1 MSVTLFKEPNFS
13 GIYAQLPPGLYAG
26 KDLVGCPHQS
36 TSCEEFDRQI
46 SSARVDRN
54 TILAFSDST
63 ALRASSATPGGIG
76 SGRARVIIGP
86 AAVPDLGAMAGRV
99 GAVMVL
105 PIREYDSAL
114 PPGIGGVTLYDSP
127 SQMGRRTL
135 LQRGDY
141 DAAWLAS
148 DSVRA
153 PGGRIESL
161 RVEAHVV
168 AILYAGPGFEPD
180 GDAVVVVGPTEVDDL
195 DRLGFAGRVGSIRV
209 LYTDPYDVP
218 GRPTLPLGTVRSYT
232 PGGHTGYNPGGYTGY
247 AHGGHPHGSAIAV
260 PHLGQSYP
268 LHSGGMYPGGAYPG
282 AVVGNPTWL
291 RYQGGAYQGGAL
303 ESGALARI
311 REGVLAGEKQPPPA
325 AGPAPA
331 SGPAPAAGPHWSDS
345 RWLRAFLMLVA
356 LVLLACIVL
365 RTLPGFVNR
374 YGRHVEGGAAGGAA
388 GDAAGLFGIEW

>member
-1 MSVTLFKEPNFS
+1 MSVTLFKEPNFG
-13 GIYAQLPPGLYAG
+13 GIYARLPPGLYAG

-36 TSCEEFDRQI
+36 TSCEDFDRQI
-46 SSARVDRN
+46 SSARIDRN

-63 ALRASSATPGGIG
+63 ALRASSATPGDIG

-86 AAVPDLGAMAGRV
+86 AVVPDLGAMAGRV

-180 GDAVVVVGPTEVDDL
+180 GDAVAIVGPTEVDDL

-218 GRPTLPLGTVRSYT
+218 GRPTLPLGTVRDYT
-232 PGGHTGYNPGGYTGY
+232 PGGHTGYNPGGV
-247 AHGGHPHGSAIAV
+247 AHPHGGFAHG
-260 PHLGQSYP
+260 PGQLSYP
-268 LHSGGMYPGGAYPG
+268 GGMYPGGAYPG
-282 AVVGNPTWL
+282 AVVGNPTQPWL
-291 RYQGGAYQGGAL
+291 SGWRQYPV

-311 REGVLAGEKQPPPA
+311 REGVLAGEKGALLREAAQP
-325 AGPAPA
+325 AG
-331 SGPAPAAGPHWSDS
+331 GGLAGSAPHWSDS
-345 RWLRAFLMLVA
+345 TWLRAFLALVA

-374 YGRHVEGGAAGGAA
+374 YGRRVAEGGAAGAEA
-388 GDAAGLFGIEW
+388 GEEAGLFGIAW